1 MGARGSVRHRSPH
14 MSERVS
20 ASGSNEKADQ
30 KVRAREHTM
39 AIERRGK
46 MALVLAGGGFPG
58 FMYEIGCLT
67 ALDEIFEPGFNVNQF
82 DIYVGSSAGSA
93 VAALIAN
100 GVRPREIYDAILN
113 NTNSPYNF
121 KREHIYSFGYQETWQ
136 LFKRLVRSL
145 PPLVRY
151 FVHRR
156 ARFSMLD
163 LVYMFQENLPS
174 GIFTLKNFDTYLDN
188 FFSMD
193 GRTNDFRKLRRQLY
207 IPAVDIDW
215 GRYDVFG
222 EPGFDDV
229 PISRAV
235 TASSAMPIVFQPV
248 TIKGRDYMDGG
259 VGKVAYMDVA
269 MTHGADLMMVLNPV
283 QRVEND
289 RNRICLTSLS
299 GECVSIKQ
307 KGLSFIYDQAQR
319 INTVSRLY
327 MAMKRYKAEHP
338 EKDFLLLQPDPFD
351 SVMFLDNVINMSAK
365 LEVLN
370 YGYKSTVATVTERFD
385 TYRECFA
392 KCGIKVTLDRLV
404 SKKRKWD

>member
-1 MGARGSVRHRSPH
+1 
-14 MSERVS
+14 
-20 ASGSNEKADQ
+20 
-30 KVRAREHTM
+30 M
-39 AIERRGK
+39 AMERRGK
-46 MALVLAGGGFPG
+46 TALVLAGGGFPG

-82 DIYVGSSAGSA
+82 DIYVGASAGSA
-93 VAALIAN
+93 IAALVAN
-100 GVRPREIYDAILN
+100 GVRPREIFDAILN
-113 NTNSPYNF
+113 DTDSPYNF
-121 KREHIYSFGYQETWQ
+121 KRENIYSFGYQETWQ
-136 LFKRLVRSL
+136 LFKRAARSIL
-145 PPLVRY
+145 PLVRY
-151 FVHRR
+151 FVRRR
-156 ARFSMLD
+156 AKFSLLD

-174 GIFTLKNFDTYLDN
+174 GIFTLRNFDAYLGD
-188 FFSMD
+188 FFALE

-207 IPAVDIDW
+207 IPAVDIDR

-229 PISRAV
+229 SISLAV

-269 MTHGADLMMVLNPV
+269 INHGAELMMVLNPV

-299 GECVSIKQ
+299 GECVSIKE

-319 INTVSRLY
+319 INTASRLY

-351 SVMFLDNVINMSAK
+351 AVMFLYNVINMSAK

-370 YGYKSTVATVTERFD
+370 YGYKSTVAAVTEQFD
-385 TYRECFA
+385 SYRECFA